1 MQINTYSRNRQPT
14 NHLLKQNLQGWTIS
28 TDLTEVN
35 DGLILAQLLHCA
47 FLA

>member
-14 NHLLKQNLQGWTIS
+14 DHPPKQNLQGWNIA

-35 DGLILAQLLHCA
+35 DGLILAQI
-47 FLA
+47 